1 MRTYRIEL
9 DNDAVEAVIKQV
21 VYEDGVE
28 GLLDLAGEEQNMHMD
43 VSSILEYESDNDLY
57 TDIANAACNSGTDS
71 MIKAFM
77 DDDIT
82 NFVDAISYRADDL
95 CEALIDSSDND
106 IERLIETLV
115 ERLGYVKADTND

>member
-28 GLLDLAGEEQNMHMD
+28 GLLDLAGEKQNMHMD
-43 VSSILEYESDNDLY
+43 VSSILEYVSDNDLY
-57 TDIANAACNSGTDS
+57 TDIANAACNSGTDN

-77 DDDIT
+77 DADIT